1 MKNIKRIIA
10 LLAVFA
16 VFFTV
21 AYAPS
26 AAAEMSATKPSKA
39 YALEKLGIL
48 SEKEDAVY
56 AQPITRGDF
65 AYNLGKLLKQSGEST
80 TVRYFSDVADYD
92 YAVPYINAL
101 AEMKI
106 ISVDSERRF
115 YPNNNIT
122 AQEAI
127 KMVVSALGY
136 TPLAEARGGY
146 PYGYIQAAK
155 DGDLL
160 DGISV
165 GSGDEITLGA
175 AAELLFNT
183 LIEPQYLPT
192 SIKSGEDSSTA

>member
-26 AAAEMSATKPSKA
+26 AAAETSATKPSKA

-48 SEKEDAVY
+48 TEKEDAVY

-115 YPNNNIT
+115 YQTGSQWILPVHSHP
-122 AQEAI
+122 EP
-127 KMVVSALGY
+127 VF
-136 TPLAEARGGY
+136 PARY
-146 PYGYIQAAK
+146 
-155 DGDLL
+155 
-160 DGISV
+160 
-165 GSGDEITLGA
+165 
-175 AAELLFNT
+175 
-183 LIEPQYLPT
+183 
-192 SIKSGEDSSTA
+192 KSYQPASP